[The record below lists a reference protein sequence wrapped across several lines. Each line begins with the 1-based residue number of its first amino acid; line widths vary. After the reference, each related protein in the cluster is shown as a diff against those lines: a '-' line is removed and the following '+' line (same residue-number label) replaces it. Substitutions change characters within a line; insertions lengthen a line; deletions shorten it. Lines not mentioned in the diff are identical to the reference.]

1 MADFVSSKVA
11 EDTYLIDTVSY
22 GMPRFVGS
30 YVIAAD
36 KIAVVDCGPT
46 TSLPHLKAEIKKLG
60 FKIKDIDY
68 LVITHIHID
77 HFGGVG
83 TLLQELPKAQV
94 IVHQRGAKHII
105 NPTPMLER
113 TRAMVGDAAM
123 ERDGAVLPI
132 PAARVRAVQEGET
145 LDLGKGHRLK
155 LIHTPGHSNSALC
168 MLDEKLN
175 GLYVGD
181 SAGVCFVDD
190 DAVLSPAPAGDFD
203 LELSLTSIQRMQGLK
218 PDMLFFPH
226 FGVSRRAALVL
237 KKSESS
243 LRDTA
248 DTVLQALKKGP
259 DKVEEALKEKIVKV
273 MADVKDK
280 GPYYQYMMREVAG
293 LSSAGYSRYFAR
305 KNQA

>member
-36 KIAVVDCGPT
+36 KIAVVDTGPT

-155 LIHTPGHSNSALC
+155 IIHTPGHSNASMCL
-168 MLDEKLN
+168 LDEKLH

-181 SAGVCFVDD
+181 SAGVCFVNDD
-190 DAVLSPAPAGDFD
+190 IILSPAPSGDFD
-203 LELSLTSIQRMQGLK
+203 LELSVASIKRMQDLK
-218 PDMLFFPH
+218 PDLIFFAH
-226 FGVSRRAALVL
+226 FGVNPRASIL
-237 KKSESS
+237 KKSESCIKAWAES
-243 LRDTA
+243 VRK
-248 DTVLQALKKGP
+248 ALPDGP
-259 DKVEEALKEKIVKV
+259 EKAAESFRKRAKIDLD
-273 MADVKDK
+273 AISDK
-280 GPYYQYMMREVAG
+280 GPYYEYTVREVLS
-293 LSSAGYSRYFAR
+293 LSSAGYIRYFNKKA
-305 KNQA
+305 QA